1 MNYFKLSFMLPLLAT
16 SSAYAYDYGDPTSA
30 EQVHLEAMNRARAN
44 PQVEAARMGLS
55 SVFEGVNPGEITGEP
70 LPPLTFNAQLLQ
82 AARGHSNDMLT
93 RVYFE
98 HNSPEGVSPGNRMT
112 NAGYQWNMMR
122 ENLAAKYRESG
133 VDLNEMGSQFLD
145 QLFIDKDIPGRGHR
159 TNILS
164 ADTKETGIGIVTG
177 LQAGETLTT
186 YLVTIDFGSSAIDS
200 RSFLTG
206 VIYDDINKN
215 GLYNGGEG
223 IAGVNISTGSEV
235 TTTATAGGYGL
246 PLSTGQYTVTITHSS
261 LGSITR
267 NITMADQ
274 NVKLDVLASEFSS
287 PTTEPVG
294 DPVGEPSTTSNN
306 TIPEPVDPTS
316 EPSTTTGDTTEDID
330 LTIKTQCITNGKA
343 YIQGFTN
350 VSDGCY
356 GLPNEPTEVIA
367 NVIYLDTSRTVA
379 PASFRSGVLA
389 NNNFVK
395 FTQMGMA
402 RLPNA
407 SLAFNFQPVIE
418 HIGLTANLLVAV
430 GIEKPFSAEESRY
443 DGSFDT
449 NYFAFSENVGEIY
462 PIDLYVDSS
471 GWSDEVAKMQAQPYM
486 MNVKLEN
493 AQTTVLVPGDLT
505 PLLQILKNQD
515 VSQAMLYFF
524 IGYALTDGTIV
535 FNERPIIINI
545 E

>member
-1 MNYFKLSFMLPLLAT
+1 MLPLLAA
-16 SSAYAYDYGDPTSA
+16 SSAYAYDYGNPTSA
-30 EQVHLEAMNRARAN
+30 EQMHLEAMNRARAN
-44 PQVEAARMGLS
+44 PQAEAARMGLS
-55 SVFEGVNPGEITGEP
+55 SVFEGVDPGEITGEP
-70 LPPLTFNAQLLQ
+70 LPPLTLNAQLLQ
-82 AARGHSNDMLT
+82 AARDHSNDMLA
-93 RVYFE
+93 RIYFE
-98 HNSPEGVSPGNRMT
+98 HNSPEGVSPGTRMT

-122 ENLAAKYRESG
+122 ENLAVQYRESG
-133 VDLNEMGSQFLD
+133 VNLDEIGSQFLD
-145 QLFIDKDIPGRGHR
+145 QLFIDEGVAGRGHR

-186 YLVTIDFGSSAIDS
+186 YLVTVDFGSSAIDP
-200 RSFLTG
+200 RNFLTG
-206 VIYDDINKN
+206 VVYDDINKN

-223 IAGVNISTGSEV
+223 IAGVNISTGSET

-246 PLSTGQYTVTITHSS
+246 PLSTGQYTVTITHPS

-267 NITMADQ
+267 NITMAAQ
-274 NVKLDVLASEFSS
+274 NIKLDVLASEFSS
-287 PTTEPVG
+287 PTTDPVS
-294 DPVGEPSTTSNN
+294 DPVGEPSTISDN
-306 TIPEPVDPTS
+306 TIPEPVDSTG
-316 EPSTTTGDTTEDID
+316 EPSTTNDTNENID
-330 LTIKTQCITNGKA
+330 LTAKTQCIASGKA
-343 YIQGFTN
+343 YIQDFTN
-350 VSDGCY
+350 MSDGCY
-356 GLPNEPTEVIA
+356 GLPNEPTEVVA

-379 PASFRSGVLA
+379 PASFRGGVLA

-418 HIGLTANLLVAV
+418 HVGLTANLLVAV
-430 GIEKPFSAEESRY
+430 GIEKPFSTEEPRY

-449 NYFAFSENVGEIY
+449 NYFAFSEDVGEIY

-471 GWSDEVAKMQAQPYM
+471 GWSNEVAKMQAQPYM

-535 FNERPIIINI
+535 FNERPIIVNV